1 MGGSRNV
8 RLIAVTACL
17 LAAFVVSACRAETHL
32 DEALRAFAG
41 FAPPDTT
48 ESATPLCAA
57 LPGSTSAADYAWL
70 ASEIDSLEI
79 QTWADPEDRR
89 GRKWASWNLAR
100 GYLSRQAGEHG
111 EAARYFG
118 RARDALSPAYD
129 QSHYLR
135 AAGLEITS
143 LEAAGDFRT
152 LLAVLDATAPF
163 YPAGPRRLMDGWAAR
178 LRYKYGELE
187 WEEEVVGVFSLLLRE
202 ESGIGSVAYEFVT
215 DEGDTLTLSLMP

>member
-1 MGGSRNV
+1 MGGSMSV

-17 LAAFVVSACRAETHL
+17 LAAFAVTECRAETQL
-32 DEALRAFAG
+32 DEALRAFAE

-48 ESATPLCAA
+48 QSATPLHAA

-70 ASEIDSLEI
+70 ASEIDSLEV
-79 QTWADPEDRR
+79 QTWGNPEDRK
-89 GRKWASWNLAR
+89 GRKWASWNVAR
-100 GYLSRQAGEHG
+100 GYLGRLAGDHG
-111 EAARYFG
+111 DAARYFG
-118 RARDALSPAYD
+118 RARRALSPAYD

-202 ESGIGSVAYEFVT
+202 KSGVGSVAYE
-215 DEGDTLTLSLMP
+215 